1 MDDPLPVSSHP
12 KSITTVAILGANG
25 RLGNEALHAFHNAGY
40 RVIAITRNGKIRKS
54 PKPIE
59 LRAADAL
66 DLRQLKKATRGATF
80 IFNGLNPVYTEW
92 ARSALPMARN
102 VMKTCQETRATH
114 LFPGNIYNYGK
125 TIPPICNEATP
136 FAASTLKG
144 KIRVEMEKL
153 FAQMAEKYKVQTLI
167 LRAGD
172 FYGGSGHGSWFDLAL
187 VDKLSKDQYV
197 YPGPDNV
204 AHSWA
209 YLPDLARTF
218 VSLAEQA
225 QHLGNFAQFM
235 FPGHTLT
242 GKEFQQLIE
251 TASGK
256 SLMPLSFPWKFIKV
270 GGLLVPMWRE
280 IAEVSY
286 LWERPH
292 QLDGGHLSALL
303 GHIADTSPDIAV
315 QEALIALKRS

>member
-1 MDDPLPVSSHP
+1 MNTHQ
-12 KSITTVAILGANG
+12 KTIAILGANG

-40 RVIAITRNGKIRKS
+40 RVIAVTRNGKIRKA
-54 PKPIE
+54 PGDIE
-59 LRAADAL
+59 YRAADAL
-66 DLRQLKKATRGATF
+66 DLRQLKKAVSGADF

-92 ARSALPMARN
+92 ARSVLPMARN
-102 VMKTCQETRATH
+102 VMKVCQETRAIH
-114 LFPGNIYNYGK
+114 LFPGNVYNYGK

-153 FAQMAEKYKVQTLI
+153 FLQVAEKYRVQTLI

-172 FYGGSGHGSWFDLAL
+172 FYGGSGRGSWFDLAL
-187 VDKLSKDQYV
+187 VDKLDKNQYV
-197 YPGPDNV
+197 YPGPDNIT
-204 AHSWA
+204 HSWA
-209 YLPDLARTF
+209 YLPDLAHTF
-218 VSLAEQA
+218 VALANQA
-225 QHLGNFAQFM
+225 QHLNSFEQFL

-242 GKEFQQLIE
+242 GKEFQTLIE

-256 SLMPLSFPWKFIKV
+256 SLKPLSFPWKFIKV

-280 IAEVSY
+280 IAEVAY

-292 QLDGGHLSALL
+292 QLDGGRLSALL
-303 GHIADTSPDIAV
+303 SDIPSTPAPIAV
-315 QEALIALKRS
+315 QTALADVKRS